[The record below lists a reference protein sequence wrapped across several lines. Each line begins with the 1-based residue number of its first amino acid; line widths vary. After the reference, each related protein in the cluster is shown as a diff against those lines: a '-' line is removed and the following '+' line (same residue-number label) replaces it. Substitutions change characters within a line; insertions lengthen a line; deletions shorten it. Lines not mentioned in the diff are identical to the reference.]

1 MDNHINERLLNSEA
15 EGTSLKERIWVESK
29 KLWRISFPSVLFR
42 VTSFG
47 MLVVSQSFIGEISA
61 VDLAAYALMQTILVR
76 FANGVMLGLS
86 SATETLCGQ
95 AFGAKQYHMMGI
107 YLQRSWIINI
117 VVATVMTLVFIFAT
131 PIFRLLGQEEEI
143 AAACEKYSLWF
154 LPYIYYLLF
163 SRSIQMYLQAQ
174 LKNTVIGWLSAST
187 FVIHVLLSWIF
198 VSKLHL
204 GTNGAMGALT
214 ISTWL
219 MVIGMFVYV
228 FGGWCPQ
235 TWKGFTMAAFSDLVP
250 VIKLSVSSGVMLC
263 LELWY
268 YCIVLL
274 VAGYLKNATVAI
286 SAFSICLNI
295 NFWVLMIFLGL
306 FGGAS
311 VRVSNE
317 LGKGNAEA
325 AKFAVNVVVITGV
338 LIGLVFWILCLI
350 FGRDI
355 AYLFTSDEEVAE
367 TVTSLSVLL
376 AFSLLLSS
384 VQPVLSGVAIGAGWQ
399 GVVAYVNLACYY
411 IIGVPLGVLL
421 AYAFDL
427 SVRGMWI
434 GLMGGLIMQT
444 LALIY
449 ITCRTDWSEQV
460 KKASERINRW
470 SMNSSQESN
479 QSSSQA

>member
-1 MDNHINERLLNSEA
+1 MNTHQNKIPTCLFCLL
-15 EGTSLKERIWVESK
+15 
-29 KLWRISFPSVLFR
+29 
-42 VTSFG
+42 
-47 MLVVSQSFIGEISA
+47 Q
-61 VDLAAYALMQTILVR
+61 
-76 FANGVMLGLS
+76 LGLS

-250 VIKLSVSSGVMLC
+250 VIKLSVSSGVML
-263 LELWY
+263 W
-268 YCIVLL
+268 
-274 VAGYLKNATVAI
+274 
-286 SAFSICLNI
+286 
-295 NFWVLMIFLGL
+295 
-306 FGGAS
+306 
-311 VRVSNE
+311 
-317 LGKGNAEA
+317 
-325 AKFAVNVVVITGV
+325 
-338 LIGLVFWILCLI
+338 
-350 FGRDI
+350 
-355 AYLFTSDEEVAE
+355 
-367 TVTSLSVLL
+367 
-376 AFSLLLSS
+376 
-384 VQPVLSGVAIGAGWQ
+384 
-399 GVVAYVNLACYY
+399 
-411 IIGVPLGVLL
+411 
-421 AYAFDL
+421 
-427 SVRGMWI
+427 
-434 GLMGGLIMQT
+434 
-444 LALIY
+444 
-449 ITCRTDWSEQV
+449 
-460 KKASERINRW
+460 
-470 SMNSSQESN
+470 
-479 QSSSQA
+479 